1 MNNLISITSPMPYK
15 MAHNKDN
22 TCLSEERLTTLIREI
37 FREEFEKQ
45 QKNLLNLISG
55 NLEITMKEIKSIK
68 TEMNDLKKSIEFTE
82 NVLEKKVQKCQ
93 EKAEHLDERI
103 PEIYEWQL
111 DPEYVHNKLV
121 DLEDRSRRN
130 NLRIDGIK
138 EKAGESC
145 EDCEAEVEKLFREKL
160 DTEDKIIIE
169 SSGVSESE

>member
-1 MNNLISITSPMPYK
+1 

-45 QKNLLNLISG
+45 QKNLLNVISG

-82 NVLEKKVQKCQ
+82 NVLEEKVQKCQ

-103 PEIYEWQL
+103 REIYEWQL
-111 DPEYVHNKLV
+111 DP
-121 DLEDRSRRN
+121 EDRSRRN
-130 NLRIDGIK
+130 NLRID
-138 EKAGESC
+138 E
-145 EDCEAEVEKLFREKL
+145 
-160 DTEDKIIIE
+160 T
-169 SSGVSESE
+169 

>member
-1 MNNLISITSPMPYK
+1 M
-15 MAHNKDN
+15 
-22 TCLSEERLTTLIREI
+22 
-37 FREEFEKQ
+37 
-45 QKNLLNLISG
+45 LNLISG

-82 NVLEKKVQKCQ
+82 NVLEEKVQKCQ

-103 PEIYEWQL
+103 REIYEWQL

-138 EKAGESC
+138 EKVGESW

-160 DTEDKIIIE
+160 DIEDKIIIE
-169 SSGVSESE
+169 RAHRTKQNKKQQKRSSKDNHLSSAKC